1 MARYTGPV
9 CRLCRR
15 EGMKLYL
22 KGERCFG
29 PKCPIVQRNPPRN
42 FPPGMHGQ
50 KRSRRPSEH
59 GLQWR
64 EKQKVRRYYGLME
77 RQFSKCFKEAARQQG
92 VTGDN
97 LLRILEMRLDNV
109 VYRLGFADSRK
120 QARQL
125 VRHGHFTVNGRKT
138 DVPSYETRSGDVV
151 AVREQSRRKEY
162 FLTAAEVLKTRQ
174 VPTWLTL
181 NPSELSG
188 TVVNAPT
195 RDQIEI
201 PPINEQLIVEFYSR

>member
-29 PKCPIVQRNPPRN
+29 PKCPIVQRNPARN

-50 KRSRRPSEH
+50 KRARRPSEH

-64 EKQKVRRYYGLME
+64 EKQKVRRFYGLME
-77 RQFSKCFKEAARQQG
+77 RQFSKCFKEASRQDG

-97 LLRILEMRLDNV
+97 LLRILEMRLDNT
-109 VYRLGFADSRK
+109 VYRLGFADSRR

-138 DVPSYETRSGDVV
+138 DVPSYETRSGDVI

-181 NPSELSG
+181 NPNDLSG
-188 TVVNAPT
+188 TVVNAPS

>member
-22 KGERCFG
+22 KGERCLG

-50 KRSRRPSEH
+50 KRTRRPSEH

-64 EKQKVRRYYGLME
+64 EKQKVRRFYGLME
-77 RQFSKCFKEAARQQG
+77 RQFRKTFEEAARQGG

-97 LLRILEMRLDNV
+97 LFRLLELRLDNV
-109 VYRLGFADSRK
+109 VYRMGFADSRK

-125 VRHGHFTVNGRKT
+125 VRHGHFVVNGRKT
-138 DVPSYETRSGDVV
+138 DIPSYLTRAGD
-151 AVREQSRRKEY
+151 AISVRLQSREREY
-162 FLTAAEVLKTRQ
+162 FKTTAEVLLTRQ
-174 VPTWLTL
+174 VPAWLTL
-181 NPSELSG
+181 DPANQAG
-188 TVVNAPT
+188 TVLNEPA
-195 RDQIEI
+195 RDQIDM
-201 PPINEQLIVEFYSR
+201 PPINEALIVEFYSR